1 MIERYYREVFD
12 WCQGYRTIGLS
23 GPQGAGKSTLVRQLV
38 ARYAERGM
46 RAVAVSIDDFY
57 LTHAE
62 QRRLARQHPTN
73 RYLQKRGYPGTHDVA
88 LGDSVLTALLSLQ
101 DGQRLALPVYD
112 KSAHGGEG
120 DRAPASAWPVVEGRV
135 DVVLLEGWMLGFR
148 PVPDERLAHD
158 PELAAVNRLLPPY
171 ERWYRHLDALLQLRV
186 AEAAQIVR
194 WRVEA
199 EENMKRSGKS
209 GMSTATV
216 RAYIETFLPA
226 YAAYTET
233 VKTSAL
239 PYRALELG
247 ADRLPL
253 RD

>member
-1 MIERYYREVFD
+1 MIERYHREVFD

-38 ARYAERGM
+38 ARYAACGM

-62 QRRLARQHPTN
+62 QRRLARQHPSN

-88 LGDSVLTALLSLQ
+88 LGDAVLTALLALQ

-148 PVPDERLAHD
+148 PVPAERLAHD
-158 PELAAVNRLLPPY
+158 PELAAVNRLLAPY
-171 ERWYRHLDALLQLRV
+171 ERWHHHLDALLQLCV
-186 AEAAQIVR
+186 ADATQIVR

-199 EENMKRSGKS
+199 EENMRRSGKP

-216 RAYIETFLPA
+216 RAYVELFLPA
-226 YAAYTET
+226 YAVYSET
-233 VKTSAL
+233 VKATAL

-253 RD
+253 RE